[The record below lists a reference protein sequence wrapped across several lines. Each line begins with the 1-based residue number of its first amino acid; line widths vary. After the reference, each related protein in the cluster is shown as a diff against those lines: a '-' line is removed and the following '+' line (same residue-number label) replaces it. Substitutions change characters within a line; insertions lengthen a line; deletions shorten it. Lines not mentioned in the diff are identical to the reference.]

1 MKELHF
7 VCNSVA
13 AIIFIPLAAVFIIVF
28 GRLTQRNGDLR
39 EGRHPLHIW
48 LPSVGPIRVA
58 RGSEATYMWR
68 GNEAVI
74 LVLEEAT
81 RNGTQPK
88 WTEKF
93 TTDRSEEIV
102 IIINY

>member
-1 MKELHF
+1 
-7 VCNSVA
+7 
-13 AIIFIPLAAVFIIVF
+13 
-28 GRLTQRNGDLR
+28 
-39 EGRHPLHIW
+39 
-48 LPSVGPIRVA
+48 
-58 RGSEATYMWR
+58 MWW

-88 WTEKF
+88 WTEQF

-102 IIINY
+102 IIIDY